1 MQLTFKGRK
10 FPVTDALKSYT
21 EKRFQKLDRHFD
33 YIRSIEV
40 TFDTEG
46 TQYVAKVLIDADGN
60 IIRGEQR
67 NIDLYASVDGV
78 VDDLMRQLKK
88 FKEKMSRKRQSAA
101 MEAVSSET
109 TTEEPG
115 EFEEEEEVVVGKI
128 VKTNRFAIKPMS
140 DEEAAMQLELLQ
152 FNFFVYLNAQKER
165 VHVIY
170 KRKDGNYGLVEP
182 EF

>member
-1 MQLTFKGRK
+1 MQINYKGRK

-21 EKRFQKLDRHFD
+21 EKRLQRLQRHFD
-33 YIRSIEV
+33 YIRTIEI

-46 TQYVAKVLIDADGN
+46 TQYLAKVSIDADG
-60 IIRGEQR
+60 IIVRGEER
-67 NIDLYASVDGV
+67 NIDLYASIDGV
-78 VDDLMRQLKK
+78 VDDLLRQLKK
-88 FKEKMSRKRQSAA
+88 FKEKMSRKRQSGF
-101 MEAVSSET
+101 VNHS
-109 TTEEPG
+109 TEESVLV
-115 EFEEEEEVVVGKI
+115 EEEESEIGIPVVGEI

-140 DEEAAMQLELLQ
+140 DEEAAMQLELLGY
-152 FNFFVYLNAQKER
+152 NFFVYLNADKER

>member
-1 MQLTFKGRK
+1 M
-10 FPVTDALKSYT
+10 
-21 EKRFQKLDRHFD
+21 
-33 YIRSIEV
+33 
-40 TFDTEG
+40 
-46 TQYVAKVLIDADGN
+46 
-60 IIRGEQR
+60 
-67 NIDLYASVDGV
+67 
-78 VDDLMRQLKK
+78 
-88 FKEKMSRKRQSAA
+88 
-101 MEAVSSET
+101 
-109 TTEEPG
+109 
-115 EFEEEEEVVVGKI
+115 VVGKI

>member
-1 MQLTFKGRK
+1 
-10 FPVTDALKSYT
+10 
-21 EKRFQKLDRHFD
+21 
-33 YIRSIEV
+33 
-40 TFDTEG
+40 
-46 TQYVAKVLIDADGN
+46 
-60 IIRGEQR
+60 
-67 NIDLYASVDGV
+67 
-78 VDDLMRQLKK
+78 MRQLKK
-88 FKEKMSRKRQSAA
+88 FKEKMSRKRQSAV
-101 MEAVSSET
+101 MEASSET
-109 TTEEPG
+109 SVEEPG
-115 EFEEEEEVVVGKI
+115 EFEEEEEVIVGKI